1 MGAYN
6 PTKVAFTFGV
16 VPAKGFQ
23 DGEMINFEFDN
34 DEWSGY
40 EGTRGEG
47 SMVFSPNKTG
57 TCTVTLQADS
67 PTNAAWSA
75 LYDAGV
81 PLPITATD
89 RSSTKAVAF
98 AKEGMPAKKPGVTR
112 SRDKPVVVWAFKFV
126 GGKIEHIGDIL

>member
-1 MGAYN
+1 MAYD
-6 PTKVAFTFGV
+6 PTKVAAAWGPI
-16 VPAKGFQ
+16 PAKGFQ

-47 SMVFSPNKTG
+47 SMVYSPNKTG
-57 TCTVTLQADS
+57 TCTITLQADS

-75 LYDAGV
+75 MYDAKK
-81 PLPITATD
+81 PLPLTITD

-98 AKEGMPAKKPGVTR
+98 AKEAMPSKKPGVTR

-126 GGKIEHIGDIL
+126 GGTAEHVGDIL

>member
-1 MGAYN
+1 MAYN
-6 PTKVAFTFGV
+6 PKKVSAVWGI

-34 DEWSGY
+34 DEWTGY

-47 SMVFSPNKTG
+47 SMVYSPNSTG
-57 TCTVTLQADS
+57 TCTITLQADS

-75 LYDAGV
+75 LYKAGK
-81 PLPITATD
+81 PLPLTIAD

-98 AKEGMPAKKPGVTR
+98 AREAMPSKKPGITR
-112 SRDKPVVVWAFKFV
+112 AREKPVVVWAFKFV
-126 GGKIEHIGDIL
+126 GGECEHAGDIL